1 MQLYSRVRGEGD
13 PVIVLHGLFGD
24 ADNLSKLSTALA
36 ETSEVHSLD
45 ARNHGRSEHCA
56 SMRYD
61 EMAADVMRYL
71 DEHDIQAC
79 SILGHSMGGKT
90 AMQCA
95 LSYPERINKL
105 IVADI
110 APVTYSP
117 HHVQIFSGL
126 SAVDRTDVSSRKQA
140 YDILGEHI
148 EDEGVKQF
156 LLKSLFRD
164 AERKYR
170 WRFNFKAIVA
180 CYQQVLA
187 GIEPRQAYEGDTLF
201 IAGSD
206 SDYILPDY
214 KSEILNAFPKAKL
227 KTIMGA
233 GHWLHAQ
240 KPDTFNGIATRFLAD

>member
-1 MQLYSRVRGEGD
+1 MQLYSRVRGAGY

-24 ADNLSKLSTALA
+24 ADNLSKLATDLA
-36 ETSEVHSLD
+36 ETAEVHSLD
-45 ARNHGRSEHCA
+45 ARNHGRSAHCA

-71 DEHDIQAC
+71 DEHDIETC

-95 LSYPERINKL
+95 LSYPERIKKL

-117 HHVQIFSGL
+117 HHVQIFTGL
-126 SAVDRTDVSSRKQA
+126 SAVDRTDISSRKQA
-140 YDILGEHI
+140 YDILSEHI
-148 EDEGVKQF
+148 EDDGVKQF

-164 AERKYR
+164 DERQYR

-180 CYQQVLA
+180 FYQQVLA
-187 GIEPRQAYEGDTLF
+187 GLEPHQAYQGDTLF

-206 SDYILPDY
+206 SDYILPDH
-214 KSEILNAFPKAKL
+214 KEQILTAFPKAQL

-240 KPDTFNGIATRFLAD
+240 KPETFNGIARRFLFN